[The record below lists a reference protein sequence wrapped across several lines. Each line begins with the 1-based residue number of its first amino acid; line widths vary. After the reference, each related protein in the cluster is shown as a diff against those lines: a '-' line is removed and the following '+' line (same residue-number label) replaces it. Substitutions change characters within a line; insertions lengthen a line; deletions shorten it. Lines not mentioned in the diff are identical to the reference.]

1 MDLCSGEEPTPAG
14 AGDVDAEVEGEEEP
28 QEKKDT
34 RQKIEQFVKE
44 SFEAKDELFP
54 EKPEEP
60 SLLEELP
67 LDVGEP
73 KVVLP
78 PEALPASPR
87 AAWAGRWSR
96 KHRCIKPGAAPNWGP
111 RTAFHPDCSV
121 CKVMYAH
128 LLTTGPRGEP
138 DCVSSIR
145 SNVLQGNGQDTNCIL
160 LNPEHLKYVFSGD
173 AVVKKK
179 KSACQYRRRRFDPW
193 VGKIPW
199 RRKWQPPPVFLP
211 GESHGQRSL
220 VGYSPWGHEESDSS

>member
-28 QEKKDT
+28 QEKDT

-73 KVVLP
+73 KGVLP
-78 PEALPASPR
+78 SEALPASPR
-87 AAWAGRWSR
+87 AAWAGRWLR
-96 KHRCIKPGAAPNWGP
+96 KHRCIIPGAAPNWGP

-128 LLTTGPRGEP
+128 HLTTGPQGEP
-138 DCVSSIR
+138 GVRFQYQVQRVS
-145 SNVLQGNGQDTNCIL
+145 
-160 LNPEHLKYVFSGD
+160 
-173 AVVKKK
+173 KKW
-179 KSACQYRRRRFDPW
+179 AR
-193 VGKIPW
+193 
-199 RRKWQPPPVFLP
+199 
-211 GESHGQRSL
+211 H
-220 VGYSPWGHEESDSS
+220 

>member
-34 RQKIEQFVKE
+34 RQTIEQFVKE

-96 KHRCIKPGAAPNWGP
+96 KHRCIIPGAAPNWGP

-173 AVVKKK
+173 TVVKKK
-179 KSACQYRRRRFDPW
+179 KICLPIQET
-193 VGKIPW
+193 
-199 RRKWQPPPVFLP
+199 PV
-211 GESHGQRSL
+211 
-220 VGYSPWGHEESDSS
+220 